1 MNKVAYHAL
10 SAEIEDL
17 TKCTEVRIRI
27 TLKEEKIFSLLK
39 KFYSY

>member
-17 TKCTEVRIRI
+17 IKCIEVRRI
-27 TLKEEKIFSLLK
+27 TLKEQKIFSLLK